1 MTSPFQIK
9 TLLTKNCLM
18 NDTLEKDGNQQVL
31 CLCSITKEPPLV
43 LHFSHQIGGKILRKE
58 EPVGETR

>member
-1 MTSPFQIK
+1 
-9 TLLTKNCLM
+9 M

-58 EPVGETR
+58 EPLGETR